1 MTDEIN
7 KKTEEAETENKSE
20 EYLNNW
26 KRERADF
33 ANYKKEESR
42 RLEEFVKFANVG
54 LILEV
59 VEVLDD
65 LEIVAGND
73 GNNGGLGTVLKKFQD
88 LLAKYGVERIKIKAE
103 SKFDPNLHEAV
114 TAATQNETTET
125 PNGGQRGDTEGEG
138 EEKLEEIRAG
148 YKMNGRVIRPARVK
162 IIK

>member
-33 ANYKKEESR
+33 ANYKKEESK

-54 LILEV
+54 LILEA
-59 VEVLDD
+59 VEILDD
-65 LEIVAGND
+65 LEIVAK
-73 GNNGGLGTVLKKFQD
+73 NNENNEGLGPVLKKFQD
-88 LLAKYGVERIKIKAE
+88 LLTRYGVERIKTDGR
-103 SKFDPNLHEAV
+103 FDPNLHEAV
-114 TAATQNETTET
+114 TAETQNETTET
-125 PNGGQRGDTEGEG
+125 PNGGERRDTGG

>member
-33 ANYKKEESR
+33 ANYKKEENK
-42 RLEEFVKFANVG
+42 RLEEFVKFANAG

-59 VEVLDD
+59 VEVLDG
-65 LEIVAGND
+65 LEIVAR
-73 GNNGGLGTVLKKFQD
+73 NNKNSEGLESVLKKFQN
-88 LLAKYGVERIKIKAE
+88 LLAKYGVERIEAE
-103 SKFDPNLHEAV
+103 NKFDPNLHEAV
-114 TAATQNETTET
+114 TAETQNETTET
-125 PNGGQRGDTEGEG
+125 PNGGQRGDTEGE
-138 EEKLEEIRAG
+138 EKLEEIRAG
-148 YKMNGRVIRPARVK
+148 YRMNGKVIRPARVK